1 MINLAVVG
9 SSAFGLYVKNITA
22 LQLFPDV
29 ILNYCGDTLA
39 ESIPVI
45 AQRVLEANNQV
56 LLIGPNDYMKIKDY
70 VQIPYYIVSPTLYD
84 FLNIHESIS
93 DYSRTAI
100 VIRRAHNLDLTLLEK
115 ALGIRYNKFIYN
127 YNDDVYA
134 LLCQLKEQGY
144 HTIVGV
150 QFVVQ
155 MAESLGLKAI
165 YYYTQPNLEIAVGN
179 AIQIAQNMEKERD
192 YLEEIQSILENA
204 MCGAVCL
211 SYPDLNII
219 YANQTAVTM
228 LRCSPQDLMQR
239 NIKDMIS
246 KSFYKTLSLGQDA
259 SEISQ
264 FDFYGVNVVGNVVQ
278 LKLRGTISRL
288 CILFENASNILEYE
302 TIIRQEIKRKSF
314 ETHYTFKDILGQSE
328 QIKEAVMQARQFA
341 RSQSTILING
351 ETGAGKEVFAQS
363 IHEFSVRRNYPFVAI
378 NCAAMP
384 DTLIE
389 SELFGYMPGSF
400 TGASKKGKTGLI
412 ELANHG
418 TMFLDDID
426 ALSPGFQAKL
436 LRVMQE
442 HEIIRVGGDS
452 PIPVDVRFIVA
463 TNRNL
468 KQLVREGQFR
478 NDLYFRVNVLHLFI
492 PPLRQRKEDIPV
504 LFSHYLQQF
513 SKSIHAAVNNQMDEL
528 MLPLSAYPFPGNIRE
543 LISVTER
550 FATLFDET
558 RLNDR
563 DYVLKLLSYC
573 LDNEDEGLP
582 PESIV
587 CRTPAESEAKLD
599 KTQEPLFEKPLITG
613 DYKADLAE
621 AENKI
626 LQIYYQQFNGNM
638 TQLAQKLGISRTTLY
653 NKINKKQR

>member
-134 LLCQLKEQGY
+134 LLCQLKEHGY

-219 YANQTAVTM
+219 YANQTAVNM

-246 KSFYKTLSLGQDA
+246 KSFYKTISLGQDA

-442 HEIIRVGGDS
+442 HEIIRIGGDS

-528 MLPLSAYPFPGNIRE
+528 MLPLSAYSFPGNIRE

-573 LDNEDEGLP
+573 LDNEDEDLP

>member
-1 MINLAVVG
+1 MIKLAVVG
-9 SSAFGLYVKNITA
+9 SATFGNYVENIKA
-22 LQLFPDV
+22 LRLFPDV
-29 ILNYCGDTLA
+29 VLNYCGDTLTLGV
-39 ESIPVI
+39 PDI
-45 AQRVLEANNQV
+45 ARKVLESDSQV
-56 LLIGPNDYMKIKDY
+56 LVIGPNDYLKIKEY
-70 VQIPYYIVSPTLYD
+70 IQLPYYIVNPTLYD
-84 FLNIHESIS
+84 FLTIHERIT

-100 VIRRAHNLDLTLLEK
+100 VIRRVHNLDLSLLEK
-115 ALGIRYNKFIYN
+115 ALGVRYNKFVYD

-134 LLCQLKEQGY
+134 LLCQLKGMGY
-144 HTIVGV
+144 DTIIGV

-155 MAESLGLKAI
+155 MAESLGMNAI
-165 YYYTQPNLEIAVGN
+165 YYYTQPNLEIAVSN
-179 AIQIAQNMEKERD
+179 AVQIAQNMEKEQD
-192 YLEEIQSILENA
+192 YLQEIQSILENA

-211 SYPDLNII
+211 SYPDLNVI
-219 YANQTAVTM
+219 YANQTAAGM
-228 LRCSPQDLMQR
+228 LRCRPQDLLQK
-239 NIKDMIS
+239 NIRDLIS
-246 KSFYKTLSLGQDA
+246 KNFYKTVSEGQDA
-259 SEISQ
+259 SEVSQ
-264 FDFYGVNVVGNVVQ
+264 FDFYGVDVVGNVVQ
-278 LKLRGTISRL
+278 LKLKGAISRL
-288 CILFENASNILEYE
+288 CILFENTSNILEYE

-314 ETHYTFKDILGQSE
+314 ETHYTFKDILGQSR

-341 RSQSTILING
+341 KSQSTILING

-363 IHEFSVRRNYPFVAI
+363 IHELSVRRNYPFVAI

-400 TGASKKGKTGLI
+400 TGASRKGKTGLI

-442 HEIIRVGGDS
+442 REIIRVGGDS

-468 KQLVREGQFR
+468 KQLVREGKFR

-492 PPLRQRKEDIPV
+492 PPLRQRKEDIPI
-504 LFSHYLQQF
+504 LFAHYLRQF
-513 SKSIHAAVNNQMDEL
+513 SESLYERLKDRMDEL
-528 MLPLSAYPFPGNIRE
+528 ARPLLAYSFPGNIRE
-543 LISVTER
+543 LVSVTER
-550 FATLFDET
+550 FVTLFDESMPADGDYAL
-558 RLNDR
+558 RLL
-563 DYVLKLLSYC
+563 DYS
-573 LDNEDEGLP
+573 LDNEEEEAGQAPDMRPAAAAEAEEKAEEGSAAVP
-582 PESIV
+582 
-587 CRTPAESEAKLD
+587 R
-599 KTQEPLFEKPLITG
+599 ITG

-621 AENKI
+621 AEQKI

-653 NKINKKQR
+653 NKISKKQP